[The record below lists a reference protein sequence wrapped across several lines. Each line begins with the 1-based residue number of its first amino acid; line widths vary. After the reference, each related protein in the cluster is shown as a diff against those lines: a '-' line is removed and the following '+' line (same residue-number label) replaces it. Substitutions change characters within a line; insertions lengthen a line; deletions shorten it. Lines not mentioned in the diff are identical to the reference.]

1 MAESFKEQLQEAF
14 EDLGA
19 DNLRK
24 FKSKL
29 GDRRQEPRVTKSAI
43 EKLKDEID
51 LADLMVGVFTS
62 KDAVSVTVEI
72 LRAIKCNAVADDL
85 LRNTGQSES
94 KGAPSDES
102 KGASSKAVS
111 KVAFSKVNFIDE
123 HWKELIDRVNNVDPI
138 LDILRQKKV
147 ITNEDY
153 CTIRNKET
161 PQKKMRE
168 LLTGPITCAGNKGK
182 EVLYDA
188 LRESNKF
195 LMDDL
200 EDAE

>member
-1 MAESFKEQLQEAF
+1 MAESIKEHLQEAF

-19 DNLRK
+19 DNLRR

-29 GDRRQEPRVTKSAI
+29 GDRRQGPRVSKSTI

-51 LADLMVGVFTS
+51 LADLMVNTFTS

-85 LRNTGQSES
+85 LKNTGQSES
-94 KGAPSDES
+94 QGAPSEAES
-102 KGASSKAVS
+102 KGAP
-111 KVAFSKVNFIDE
+111 SKVNFIDD
-123 HWKELIDRVNNVDPI
+123 HWIELIDRVNNVDPV
-138 LDILRQKKV
+138 LDVLRQKKV

-153 CTIRNKET
+153 CTIRTKET

-168 LLTGPITCAGNKGK
+168 LLTGPITSAGNKGK
-182 EVLYDA
+182 EILYEA
-188 LRESNKF
+188 LRENNRF

-200 EDAE
+200 ENAQ

>member
-1 MAESFKEQLQEAF
+1 MAESIKEHLQEAF

-19 DNLRK
+19 DNLRR

-29 GDRRQEPRVTKSAI
+29 GDRRQGPRVSKSTI

-51 LADLMVGVFTS
+51 LADLMVNTFTS

-85 LRNTGQSES
+85 LKNTGQSES
-94 KGAPSDES
+94 QGAPSEES
-102 KGASSKAVS
+102 KGAP
-111 KVAFSKVNFIDE
+111 SKVNFIDD
-123 HWKELIDRVNNVDPI
+123 HWIELIDRVNNVDPV
-138 LDILRQKKV
+138 LDVLRQKKV

-153 CTIRNKET
+153 CTIRTKET

-168 LLTGPITCAGNKGK
+168 LLTGPITSAGNKGK
-182 EVLYDA
+182 EILYEA
-188 LRESNKF
+188 LRENNRF

-200 EDAE
+200 ENAQ

>member
-1 MAESFKEQLQEAF
+1 MAESIKEHLQEAF

-19 DNLRK
+19 DNLRR

-29 GDRRQEPRVTKSAI
+29 GDRRQGPRVSKSTI

-51 LADLMVGVFTS
+51 LADLMVNTFTS

-85 LRNTGQSES
+85 LKNTGQSES
-94 KGAPSDES
+94 QGAPSEAESKGAPSKES
-102 KGASSKAVS
+102 KA
-111 KVAFSKVNFIDE
+111 AFSKVNFIDD
-123 HWKELIDRVNNVDPI
+123 HWIELIDRVNNVDPV
-138 LDILRQKKV
+138 LDVLRQKKV

-153 CTIRNKET
+153 CTIRTKET

-168 LLTGPITCAGNKGK
+168 LLTGPITSAGNKGK
-182 EVLYDA
+182 EILYEA
-188 LRESNKF
+188 LRENNRF

-200 EDAE
+200 ENAQ